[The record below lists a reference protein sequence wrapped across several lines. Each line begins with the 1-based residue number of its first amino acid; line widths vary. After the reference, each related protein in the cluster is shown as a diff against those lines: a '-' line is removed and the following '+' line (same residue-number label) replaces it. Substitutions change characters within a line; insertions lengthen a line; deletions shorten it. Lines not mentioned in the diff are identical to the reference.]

1 MKLSR
6 NPNGLAKI
14 TFLIGAGCSVS
25 AGIPTVPTIAKA
37 EVCKLYA
44 KLLGESTDDH
54 IKALIAVGK
63 QKFLAGH
70 LSIAQNTPDQLD
82 WGQIYDTLFA
92 EVHTS
97 PPEVS
102 RLFKETIKAADAKIN
117 WAHLALGELAREN
130 WISTTI
136 TTNFDLLALE
146 GYARAGVIPVVS
158 DGIESLDRMDPNP
171 VHPQLLQINGSIH
184 SYRLRNGTVDLDRV
198 SASSEAIT
206 CFRNLFQASDL
217 MVIVGYDGREPQIMT
232 LLTDA
237 ARTYQDKHIFWCLYS
252 NNPADLSDNATE
264 FLSHSRNARLIL
276 GQDADVFF
284 HSLCNELDVG
294 APVAL
299 RDPLAFWQARLGGIY
314 AADRPEHAAIQAEL
328 AAVRARVTQLQNGT
342 PAPSTKPVKPR
353 HKPGGAKGIPTV
365 IAQQIL
371 TDLADQFGDGTE
383 AQFTAL
389 MQIQDEFYDLG
400 YDQGNSHD
408 LEVSLALA
416 EEAHALA
423 QTEDQHGLA
432 LHRKGLALRILGER
446 QRDSSRLTAAV
457 DAYTKALQYRGRTR
471 VPLDWAASQNS
482 LGVALTQLSEV
493 ESDPIRMQTALDVLR
508 QSLEE
513 RSRNRVPLDWAGTQN
528 AIGNV
533 LNALGHLNDDPA
545 LFHAAIDAYS
555 EAQKEYTRDRAP
567 LKWAMTQNNIGGV
580 LDTLGRRDGDLAR
593 LQAAIEALSEA
604 LKEFTRDRVP
614 LDWAISS
621 GNQGMTICNLAD
633 LTDDLALARTA
644 LNQLI
649 AAEAQTRVGGHISH
663 ADFCAAQITR
673 ANALIERLSKD
684 PEVQ

>member
-1 MKLSR
+1 M
-6 NPNGLAKI
+6 
-14 TFLIGAGCSVS
+14 
-25 AGIPTVPTIAKA
+25 
-37 EVCKLYA
+37 
-44 KLLGESTDDH
+44 
-54 IKALIAVGK
+54 GK

-102 RLFKETIKAADAKIN
+102 RLFKDTIKAADAKIN

-217 MVIVGYDGREPQIMT
+217 MVIVGYEGREPQIMT

-252 NNPADLSDNATE
+252 KKPAGLSDNAKE

-284 HSLCNELDVG
+284 HSLCHELGVG

-299 RDPLAFWQARLGGIY
+299 RDPLEFLQSRLGGIY
-314 AADRPEHAAIQAEL
+314 TADQPEHAAIRAEL
-328 AAVRARVTQLQNGT
+328 AAVRDRITHLKNGAALL
-342 PAPSTKPVKPR
+342 PAKPMKVR
-353 HKPGGAKGIPTV
+353 HKPGGAKGKPKT

-371 TDLADQFGDGTE
+371 ADLADLHGKGTE

-389 MQIQDEFYDLG
+389 MEVQDEFFKHG
-400 YDQGNSHD
+400 FDQGNTQD
-408 LEVSLALA
+408 LEISLVLA
-416 EEAHALA
+416 EAGFPLA
-423 QTEDQHGLA
+423 QTADQKGLS
-432 LHRKGLALRILGER
+432 LNRKGR
-446 QRDSSRLTAAV
+446 S
-457 DAYTKALQYRGRTR
+457 
-471 VPLDWAASQNS
+471 
-482 LGVALTQLSEV
+482 
-493 ESDPIRMQTALDVLR
+493 LDVLGDR
-508 QSLEE
+508 
-513 RSRNRVPLDWAGTQN
+513 RGDTAR
-528 AIGNV
+528 
-533 LNALGHLNDDPA
+533 LG
-545 LFHAAIDAYS
+545 AAIDAYS
-555 EAQKEYTRDRAP
+555 EALKYRSRDHVPLDWAITQNNLGSSMYTLGNIEGDRARLQAALDIFSEVLDEHTRNRGPLDWADTKNSIGNALYALGVLNDDTELLQAAIDAYLEAQKEYTRDRAP
-567 LKWAMTQNNIGGV
+567 LQWAMTQNNIGGV
-580 LDTLGRRDGDLAR
+580 LDTLGRRDGDAAKLK
-593 LQAAIEALSEA
+593 AAIEVFSEA
-604 LKEFTRDRVP
+604 LKEYTRDRVP
-614 LDWAISS
+614 MDWAMSF
-621 GNQGMTICNLAD
+621 GNQGTTMCNLAD
-633 LTDDLALARTA
+633 LTLDLALTRTA
-644 LNQLI
+644 LSQLT

-663 ADFCAAQITR
+663 ADHYASQIIR
-673 ANALIERLSKD
+673 AKALIERLSD
-684 PEVQ
+684 RPEKA